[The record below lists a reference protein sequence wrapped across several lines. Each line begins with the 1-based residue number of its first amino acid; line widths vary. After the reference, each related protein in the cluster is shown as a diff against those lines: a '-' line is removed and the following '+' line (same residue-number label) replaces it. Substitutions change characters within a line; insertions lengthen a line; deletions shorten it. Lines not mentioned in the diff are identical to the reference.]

1 MAHVNSMDR
10 DKLTS
15 FNTAPPV
22 PPLVCQQVVQPM
34 ERVPDYPRMQ
44 CVEGLSTPWWM
55 KTTKVET
62 KVGKLLFIFPAI
74 SECNIYVGTWRPD
87 TLVAW

>member
-1 MAHVNSMDR
+1 M
-10 DKLTS
+10 LTAWTGTS
-15 FNTAPPV
+15 SPHSTQLLQS